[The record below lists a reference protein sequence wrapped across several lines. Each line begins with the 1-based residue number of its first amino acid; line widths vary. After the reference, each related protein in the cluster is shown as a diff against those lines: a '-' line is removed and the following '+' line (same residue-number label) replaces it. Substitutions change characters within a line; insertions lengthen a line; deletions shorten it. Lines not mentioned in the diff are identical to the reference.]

1 MIVLTVTE
9 EAKKHIVDMLDR
21 SNMPAVQLG
30 LEAQG
35 CNGYMYTWTPVSDAY
50 GEIIELDDTH
60 SIVYNKSIV
69 PHIID
74 SVVEI
79 EKSEFYSRLV
89 LNNPNVAYACGCGE
103 SVNFKND

>member
-1 MIVLTVTE
+1 MTVLIITD
-9 EAKKHIVDMLDR
+9 EAKNHIIDMLDKV
-21 SNMPAVQLG
+21 NMPAVQLG

-35 CNGYMYTWTPVSDAY
+35 CNGYKYTWTPVSDAY
-50 GEIIELDDTH
+50 GEVMELDDTH
-60 SIVYNKSIV
+60 SLVYNKSII

-79 EKSEFYSRLV
+79 EKTEFNLRLV

-103 SVNFKND
+103 SVNFKNG

>member
-1 MIVLTVTE
+1 MTIISVTN
-9 EAKKHIVDMLDR
+9 EAKKHIVGMLEKA
-21 SNMPAVQLG
+21 NMPIVKLG
-30 LEAQG
+30 LEEQG
-35 CNGYMYTWTPVSDAY
+35 CNGYKYTWTPVSDAN
-50 GEIIELDDTH
+50 GEVIKLDDTY

-79 EKSEFYSRLV
+79 EKTGLNSRLV

-103 SVNFKND
+103 SVNFKNG

>member
-1 MIVLTVTE
+1 MTVLIITD
-9 EAKKHIVDMLDR
+9 EAKNHIIDMLDKV
-21 SNMPAVQLG
+21 NMPAVQLG

-35 CNGYMYTWTPVSDAY
+35 CNGYKYTWTPVSDAY
-50 GEIIELDDTH
+50 GEVMELDDTH
-60 SIVYNKSIV
+60 SLVYNKSIV

-79 EKSEFYSRLV
+79 EKTEFNLRLV

-103 SVNFKND
+103 SVNFKNG

>member
-1 MIVLTVTE
+1 MIVITITN
-9 EAKKHIVDMLDR
+9 EAKQHIISMLDKA
-21 SNMPAVQLG
+21 NMPAVRLG
-30 LEAQG
+30 LETQG
-35 CNGYMYTWTPVSDAY
+35 CNGYKYTWTPVSDAY
-50 GEIIELDDTH
+50 DEIITLDDTH

-79 EKSEFYSRLV
+79 EKTGFNSRLV

-103 SVNFKND
+103 SVNFKNV

>member
-1 MIVLTVTE
+1 MIVLRITD
-9 EAKKHIVDMLDR
+9 EAKKHIIDMLEKA
-21 SNMPAVQLG
+21 NMPAVQLG

-35 CNGYMYTWTPVSDAY
+35 CNGYMYTWTPVADAY
-50 GEIIELDDTH
+50 GEVIELDETH

-79 EKSEFYSRLV
+79 EKTAFNFKLV

-103 SVNFKND
+103 SVNFKNV

>member
-1 MIVLTVTE
+1 MIVLSITD
-9 EAKKHIVDMLDR
+9 EAKQHIISMLDKA
-21 SNMPAVQLG
+21 NMPAVQLG
-30 LEAQG
+30 LEEQG

-50 GEIIELDDTH
+50 GEVIELDDTH
-60 SIVYNKSIV
+60 SLVYNKSMV

-79 EKSEFYSRLV
+79 EKTGLNSRLV

>member
-1 MIVLTVTE
+1 MIILSITD
-9 EAKKHIVDMLDR
+9 EAKKHIIDMLDR
-21 SNMPAVQLG
+21 ADMPAVHLG
-30 LEAQG
+30 LEEQG
-35 CNGYMYTWTPVSDAY
+35 CNGYKYTWTPVSDAY

-60 SIVYNKSIV
+60 SLVYNKSIV

-74 SVVEI
+74 SVVDI
-79 EKSEFYSRLV
+79 EKTGFNSRLV

>member
-1 MIVLTVTE
+1 MILSITD
-9 EAKKHIVDMLDR
+9 EAREHIIGMLDR

-35 CNGYMYTWTPVSDAY
+35 CNGYKYTWTPVSDAY
-50 GEIIELDDTH
+50 GEVIELDNTH

-79 EKSEFYSRLV
+79 EKTGFNSRLV

>member
-1 MIVLTVTE
+1 MIVLSITD
-9 EAKKHIVDMLDR
+9 EAKQHIISMLDR
-21 SNMPAVQLG
+21 ANMPAVALG
-30 LEAQG
+30 LEEQG
-35 CNGYMYTWTPVSDAY
+35 CNGYKYTWTPVSDAY
-50 GEIIELDDTH
+50 GEVIELDDTH

-79 EKSEFYSRLV
+79 EKTGFNSRLI

>member
-1 MIVLTVTE
+1 MIVLSITD
-9 EAKKHIVDMLDR
+9 EAKQHIISMLDR
-21 SNMPAVQLG
+21 VNMPAVQLS

-35 CNGYMYTWTPVSDAY
+35 CNGYKYTWTPVSDAY
-50 GEIIELDDTH
+50 GEVIELDDTH
-60 SIVYNKSIV
+60 SLVYNKSIV

-79 EKSEFYSRLV
+79 EKTEFNLRLV